1 MIEADLEKKIVDK
14 LNGLL
19 EQNEIDGVQVTSS
32 FQISEIKSIQQS
44 GKTAYIVVKASPR
57 SYASPTI
64 PTTTID
70 CGISLTV
77 RADIDY
83 NGKNYLDLA
92 DMLMKQYEI
101 WQKCEGEAHDDFTLD
116 DFDITGFVLGNGT
129 TTIDSGTVVFQYN
142 HTFTVYGVVIDN

>member
-1 MIEADLEKKIVDK
+1 M
-14 LNGLL
+14 
-19 EQNEIDGVQVTSS
+19 
-32 FQISEIKSIQQS
+32 
-44 GKTAYIVVKASPR
+44 SPR
-57 SYASPTI
+57 SYASPTVPI
-64 PTTTID
+64 TTID

-101 WQKCEGEAHDDFTLD
+101 WQKCDGEAHDDFTTD
-116 DFDITGFVLGNGT
+116 DFDITGFVLGSGT
-129 TTIDSGTVVFQYN
+129 TAIDSGTVVFQYN